1 MSTRFKGK
9 LDERKIKLLAEIGC
23 TQAEIAAVLE
33 VSDDVISK
41 HYSQVVE
48 QGKQHCRAS
57 LRRMLWVSARNGNV
71 TAQIWLSKQYCG
83 FRDNPPDDGRDRPPV
98 VLLPLEYLQAVNKA
112 LGFTGELKPLNGAML
127 DGQTSK
133 LLPE

>member
-41 HYSQVVE
+41 HYSKVVE

-83 FRDNPPDDGRDRPPV
+83 FRDNPPDDGRDRPPAGGQQGPGV
-98 VLLPLEYLQAVNKA
+98 HRRTEAAQWCDAGRADLEVAA
-112 LGFTGELKPLNGAML
+112 GIGC
-127 DGQTSK
+127 
-133 LLPE
+133 